1 MQHEPCDY
9 VGSGEAVAHEEVLPV
24 SEHALHASRPAG
36 FASAARH
43 EHEHEAAALRKL
55 QEVGHLAAASLK
67 SELDHAPFCYPSRQS
82 LVNLR

>member
-1 MQHEPCDY
+1 M
-9 VGSGEAVAHEEVLPV
+9 AHEEVLPV

-55 QEVGHLAAASLK
+55 QEEVGHLIAVSPDSKLNH
-67 SELDHAPFCYPSRQS
+67 LHLLQ
-82 LVNLR
+82 

>member
-1 MQHEPCDY
+1 M
-9 VGSGEAVAHEEVLPV
+9 

-55 QEVGHLAAASLK
+55 QEVGHLNAMRPDSK
-67 SELDHAPFCYPSRQS
+67 LDIIITCCSN
-82 LVNLR
+82 NLYS